1 MELLD
6 KKLKE
11 YIASVSVPDEIKP
24 SKIKQFIE
32 DSGEITAGKFL
43 KKLREL
49 KISGS
54 EFLEL
59 LGNSRIGNIAYRR
72 IEENPHLRFDEL
84 LQILD
89 SSELT
94 HEDYSAMLNVAISRR
109 KQSDDRKK
117 REEETLRRVSLEEK
131 GVVIPPSVAEE
142 KPAPTPIS
150 EAQNDMTA
158 SPEPVEA
165 PAITEATAEETD
177 DMTDS
182 PVAVITEVKEEIK
195 EEPAEEIA
203 SAEAAEE
210 DMTAEYSA
218 PESEIV
224 SMPEPE
230 AEEETE
236 SEVASVPEAYEEA
249 ESEPESIK
257 EAETEEIAEE
267 TPAYD
272 YKDTTADAENEISA
286 ESDTPAEKTEAERT
300 AAAEALIA
308 RIQASIDIS
317 EEEEKT
323 DSDIV
328 AYENKEEQSYSESS
342 EAVAEDYEEPIEKP
356 SEENAAAEESE
367 DDGFEDDTEE
377 VGSSAKEIGDVIS
390 GLLGNKED
398 SEEDSDSDDEEYDDV
413 EEEEEPVTRKSKG
426 YLIAAFICAFIVIG
440 CAGALKLLRYY
451 DIIPNYI
458 FKIPE
463 IVRQDIVDFPSLLEE
478 VKKAEHTIGY
488 TLPESFVTSGRNNFA
503 ASQNAVGEKVC
514 LAVTKKET
522 EYYITGAALDNGKVG
537 QSFSFATGMGDVSVE
552 YSNGYF
558 IVVGNT
564 DNMTEVRFYK
574 EDNIKEGKA
583 DFSYRQSGKYAGYH
597 TDDNAFYLVTE
608 NYFNL
613 LDARSERLTSFIP
626 SFEINDTLS
635 VVPFDRI
642 SMPEYAARTNY
653 CTVSRLP
660 FDMGQTKI
668 RSVLMG
674 DAGGYHVS
682 DKGLFTCDNTLLNE
696 EYRSR
701 ITTVAFDEELTAK
714 HTDIDGAVNPAML
727 MSSGDRL
734 LAVGIAKAEKE
745 NANAVFRF
753 DFTLS
758 EAPAIL
764 SPIAKGEAFGKAICG
779 DEVLTLITAGEK
791 PMQYNINIADLSAA
805 EKGASAK
812 SNIKIKDELY
822 ASVSVSFDDEGKR
835 TGIVLTVGGKENNA
849 SITANVKNNTVTEWD
864 AYLDS
869 PFIEDISGLPFYDDG
884 NGIIVGL
891 PVTFF
896 DGISQVGEYRFYRY
910 KDDKLTEIGKISLY
924 DKKFTTVYCSFTSGD
939 KPCILTLWDNKVIT
953 ADTEKVDIISES
965 EIKG

>member
-6 KKLKE
+6 KKIKE
-11 YIASVSVPDEIKP
+11 YIASISVPDEIKP

-43 KKLREL
+43 KKLREM

-158 SPEPVEA
+158 SPEP
-165 PAITEATAEETD
+165 ATAEATLEEKD

-182 PVAVITEVKEEIK
+182 PVAVITEVKEEIM

-203 SAEAAEE
+203 SAKAVEE

-218 PESEIV
+218 PEPEIV

-236 SEVASVPEAYEEA
+236 SEPEN
-249 ESEPESIK
+249 IK
-257 EAETEEIAEE
+257 EAETEEITEE

-272 YKDTTADAENEISA
+272 YNDTTAEAENEISA
-286 ESDTPAEKTEAERT
+286 ESDTPAEKTEAERN

-317 EEEEKT
+317 EKEEKT
-323 DSDIV
+323 ESDTT
-328 AYENKEEQSYSESS
+328 AYENKEEQSYSENS

-356 SEENAAAEESE
+356 SEESAVVEESE

-390 GLLGNKED
+390 DLLGNKED
-398 SEEDSDSDDEEYDDV
+398 SEEEDSDSDEEEYDDV

-488 TLPESFVTSGRNNFA
+488 TLPESFITSGKNNFA

-522 EYYITGAALDNGKVG
+522 EYYITGATLDNGKVG
-537 QSFSFATGMGDVSVE
+537 QSFSFAAGMGDVSVE

-613 LDARSERLTSFIP
+613 LDARAERLTSFIP

-668 RSVLMG
+668 RSVLLG

-701 ITTVAFDEELTAK
+701 ITAITFDEDLTAK
-714 HTDIDGAVNPAML
+714 HADIDGAVNPAML
-727 MSSGDRL
+727 MSSGDKL

-753 DFTLS
+753 DSALT

-764 SPIAKGEAFGKAICG
+764 SPIAKGETFEKAICG

-822 ASVSVSFDDEGKR
+822 ASVSVAFDGEGKR
-835 TGIVLTVGGKENNA
+835 TGIILTVGGKEKNA

-953 ADTEKVDIISES
+953 ADTEKVSIISES

>member
-6 KKLKE
+6 KKIKE

-43 KKLREL
+43 KKLREM

-94 HEDYSAMLNVAISRR
+94 HEDYSAMLNVAVARR
-109 KQSDDRKK
+109 KQSEDRKK

-142 KPAPTPIS
+142 SPVPTPVDEES
-150 EAQNDMTA
+150 DDMTD
-158 SPEPVEA
+158 SP
-165 PAITEATAEETD
+165 IDEESG

-182 PVAVITEVKEEIK
+182 PVAVITEIK
-195 EEPAEEIA
+195 EEPTEETA
-203 SAEAAEE
+203 SAEDAEE

-218 PESEIV
+218 PEPEII
-224 SMPEPE
+224 STPELE
-230 AEEETE
+230 AYEETE
-236 SEVASVPEAYEEA
+236 SEVASAPETYEEA
-249 ESEPESIK
+249 ESESEGIQKS
-257 EAETEEIAEE
+257 EAEEITEEIS
-267 TPAYD
+267 AYD
-272 YKDTTADAENEISA
+272 YKDITADAGNDISD
-286 ESDTPAEKTEAERT
+286 ESYIPEEKTEKERT
-300 AAAEALIA
+300 AAAEAIIA
-308 RIQASIDIS
+308 RIQASINIS

-323 DSDIV
+323 DSDIA
-328 AYENKEEQSYSESS
+328 AYENRDEQSYSDNGETI
-342 EAVAEDYEEPIEKP
+342 EEDYEEATGMSP
-356 SEENAAAEESE
+356 EESINAE
-367 DDGFEDDTEE
+367 ASDDGFDYDTEQ

-390 GLLGNKED
+390 GLLDNKED
-398 SEEDSDSDDEEYDDV
+398 SEEEDSDSDEEEYDDS
-413 EEEEEPVTRKSKG
+413 EKEEEPVTRKSKG
-426 YLIAAFICAFIVIG
+426 FLIAAFICAFIVIG

-488 TLPESFVTSGRNNFA
+488 TLPESFITSGKNNFA

-537 QSFSFATGMGDVSVE
+537 QSFSFAAGMGDVSVE

-613 LDARSERLTSFIP
+613 LDARAERLTSFIP

-668 RSVLMG
+668 RSVLLG

-682 DKGLFTCDNTLLNE
+682 DKGLFTCDNTYLNE

-701 ITTVAFDEELTAK
+701 ITVISFDQDLTAK

-812 SNIKIKDELY
+812 SNIKIKNELY
-822 ASVSVSFDDEGKR
+822 ASVSVDFDDEGKR
-835 TGIVLTVGGKENNA
+835 TGIILTVGGKEKNT

-891 PVTFF
+891 PITFF

-924 DKKFTTVYCSFTSGD
+924 DKKFTTVYCGFTSGD

>member
-32 DSGEITAGKFL
+32 DNGEITAGKFL
-43 KKLREL
+43 KKLREM

-89 SSELT
+89 SSELA
-94 HEDYSAMLNVAISRR
+94 HEDYSAMLNVAMSRR
-109 KQSDDRKK
+109 KQSEDRKK
-117 REEETLRRVSLEEK
+117 REEETLRRVSLEER
-131 GVVIPPSVAEE
+131 GVVIPPSAVEE
-142 KPAPTPIS
+142 KPVPTPVS
-150 EAQNDMTA
+150 ESADDMTD

-165 PAITEATAEETD
+165 PATVEATAEETE
-177 DMTDS
+177 DMIDS
-182 PVAVITEVKEEIK
+182 PVAVITEIK
-195 EEPAEEIA
+195 EEPAEEVA
-203 SAEAAEE
+203 CAEDTEE

-218 PESEIV
+218 PEPEIV

-230 AEEETE
+230 AEAVTE
-236 SEVASVPEAYEEA
+236 SEIMSVAEAEEET
-249 ESEPESIK
+249 ESEPESIQ
-257 EAETEEIAEE
+257 EAEAEEIADE
-267 TPAYD
+267 TSAHD
-272 YKDTTADAENEISA
+272 YADITTDAEDEISA

-323 DSDIV
+323 DSDIT
-328 AYENKEEQSYSESS
+328 AYENKEEQSHSDNA
-342 EAVAEDYEEPIEKP
+342 EAVAEDYEEAVEKP
-356 SEENAAAEESE
+356 SEENADAEESE

-390 GLLGNKED
+390 DLLDNKED
-398 SEEDSDSDDEEYDDV
+398 SEEDDSDEEEDEEYDDG

-426 YLIAAFICAFIVIG
+426 CLIAAFICAFIVIG

-451 DIIPNYI
+451 DIIPNYV

-488 TLPESFVTSGRNNFA
+488 TLPESFITNGRNDFA

-522 EYYITGAALDNGKVG
+522 EYYITGAAIDNGKVG
-537 QSFSFATGMGDVSVE
+537 QSFSFAAGMGDVSVE

-558 IVVGNT
+558 IVVGTT

-574 EDNIKEGKA
+574 EDNIKEGKE

-597 TDDNAFYLVTE
+597 TDGNAFYVVTE

-674 DAGGYHVS
+674 DAGGYHIS
-682 DKGLFTCDNTLLNE
+682 DKGLFTCDNTYLNE

-753 DFTLS
+753 DSALS

-764 SPIAKGEAFGKAICG
+764 SPIAKGEAFEKAICG
-779 DEVLTLITAGEK
+779 DDVLTLITSGEK
-791 PMQYNINIADLSAA
+791 PMQYNINISDLSAA

-822 ASVSVSFDDEGKR
+822 ASVSVAFDDEGKR
-835 TGIVLTVGGKENNA
+835 TGIVLTVGGKEKNA
-849 SITANVKNNTVTEWD
+849 SITANVKNNTVSEWD

-939 KPCILTLWDNKVIT
+939 KPYILTLWDNKVIT
-953 ADTEKVDIISES
+953 ADTEKVGIISES

>member
-6 KKLKE
+6 KKIKE
-11 YIASVSVPDEIKP
+11 YIASISVPDEIKP

-32 DSGEITAGKFL
+32 DSGEITTGKFL
-43 KKLREL
+43 KKLREM

-94 HEDYSAMLNVAISRR
+94 HEDYSAMLNVAVARR
-109 KQSDDRKK
+109 KQSEDRKK

-142 KPAPTPIS
+142 SPVPTPVDEES
-150 EAQNDMTA
+150 DDMTD
-158 SPEPVEA
+158 SP
-165 PAITEATAEETD
+165 IDEESG

-182 PVAVITEVKEEIK
+182 PVAVITEIK
-195 EEPAEEIA
+195 EDPTEETT
-203 SAEAAEE
+203 SAEAVEE

-218 PESEIV
+218 PEPEIV

-230 AEEETE
+230 AYEETE
-236 SEVASVPEAYEEA
+236 SEVASAPEAYEEA
-249 ESEPESIK
+249 ESESEGIQKS
-257 EAETEEIAEE
+257 ETEEITEE
-267 TPAYD
+267 ISTYD
-272 YKDTTADAENEISA
+272 YKDITADAGNDISD
-286 ESDTPAEKTEAERT
+286 ESYIPEEKTEKERT
-300 AAAEALIA
+300 AAAEAIIA
-308 RIQASIDIS
+308 RIQASINIS

-323 DSDIV
+323 DSDIA
-328 AYENKEEQSYSESS
+328 AYENKDEQSYSDNGET
-342 EAVAEDYEEPIEKP
+342 VAEDYEEATGMSP
-356 SEENAAAEESE
+356 EESAVVEESE
-367 DDGFEDDTEE
+367 DYGFEDDTEE

-390 GLLGNKED
+390 DLLDNKED
-398 SEEDSDSDDEEYDDV
+398 SEEEDSDSDEEEYDDV
-413 EEEEEPVTRKSKG
+413 EEKEEPVTRKSKG

-488 TLPESFVTSGRNNFA
+488 TLPESFITSGKNNFA

-537 QSFSFATGMGDVSVE
+537 QSFSFAAGMGDVSVE

-613 LDARSERLTSFIP
+613 LDARAERLTSFIP

-668 RSVLMG
+668 RSVLLG
-674 DAGGYHVS
+674 DAGGYHVF
-682 DKGLFTCDNTLLNE
+682 DKGLFTCDNTYLNE

-701 ITTVAFDEELTAK
+701 ITTITFDEDLTAK

-727 MSSGDRL
+727 MSSGGRL

-753 DFTLS
+753 DSALS

-764 SPIAKGEAFGKAICG
+764 SPIAKGEAFEKAICG

-812 SNIKIKDELY
+812 SNIKIKNELY
-822 ASVSVSFDDEGKR
+822 ASVSVAFDGEGKR
-835 TGIVLTVGGKENNA
+835 TGIILTVGGKEKNT

-924 DKKFTTVYCSFTSGD
+924 DKKFTTVYCGFTSGD

-953 ADTEKVDIISES
+953 ADTEKVSIISES

>member
-6 KKLKE
+6 KKIKE
-11 YIASVSVPDEIKP
+11 YIASISVPDEIKP

-43 KKLREL
+43 KKLREM

-131 GVVIPPSVAEE
+131 GVVIPPSVTEE

-150 EAQNDMTA
+150 EAQ
-158 SPEPVEA
+158 
-165 PAITEATAEETD
+165 D

-182 PVAVITEVKEEIK
+182 PVAVITEVKEEIM

-203 SAEAAEE
+203 SAEAVEE

-218 PESEIV
+218 PEPEIV

-236 SEVASVPEAYEEA
+236 SEVVSVPEAYEET
-249 ESEPESIK
+249 ESEPENIK
-257 EAETEEIAEE
+257 EDETEEIAEE

-272 YKDTTADAENEISA
+272 YSDTTAYAENEISA
-286 ESDTPAEKTEAERT
+286 KSDTPAEKTEAERT

-323 DSDIV
+323 ESDTT
-328 AYENKEEQSYSESS
+328 AYENKEEQSYSENS

-356 SEENAAAEESE
+356 YEENAAAEESE

-390 GLLGNKED
+390 DLLDNKED
-398 SEEDSDSDDEEYDDV
+398 SEEEDSDSDEEEYDDV

-440 CAGALKLLRYY
+440 CAGALKLLRHY

-488 TLPESFVTSGRNNFA
+488 TLPESFITSGRNNFA

-537 QSFSFATGMGDVSVE
+537 QSFSFAAGMGDVSVE

-668 RSVLMG
+668 RSVLLG

-682 DKGLFTCDNTLLNE
+682 DKGLFTCDNTYLNE

-701 ITTVAFDEELTAK
+701 ITTITFDEELTAK
-714 HTDIDGAVNPAML
+714 HADIDGAVNPAML
-727 MSSGDRL
+727 MSSGDKL

-764 SPIAKGEAFGKAICG
+764 SPIAKGETFEKAICG

-822 ASVSVSFDDEGKR
+822 ASVSVAFDSEGKR
-835 TGIVLTVGGKENNA
+835 TGIVLTVGGKEKNT

-924 DKKFTTVYCSFTSGD
+924 DKKFTTVYCGFTSGD

-953 ADTEKVDIISES
+953 ADTEKVSIISES